1 MTAAAQHT
9 ARLEAVGDL
18 LRHWRSRRR
27 MSQMTLSFEAG
38 VSTRHLSCIETGKAA
53 ASRSVL
59 KNISD
64 ALELSLRERNRLFAA
79 AGYAPEYSETP
90 IDADG
95 MSRLNEA
102 IGRILK
108 QHAPFPAFAMDGRW
122 NVLRSNNASKR
133 MYEALMG
140 RQPRHGNLVRKIFDE
155 DDVRPFIVNW
165 DETAVQVFHHLLQQ
179 AAATPDD
186 EELNGLI
193 KEIEKDAI
201 FREGAARD
209 VSKAALPI
217 FTTIFAGNGRRF
229 EFFSTLT
236 TFGGA
241 RDVTLDEMR
250 IEAMFPADD
259 ATEAFFRSKV

>member
-1 MTAAAQHT
+1 MTAAARHA
-9 ARLEAVGDL
+9 ARLEAVGEL
-18 LRHWRSRRR
+18 LRHWRGRRR

-64 ALELSLRERNRLFAA
+64 ALELSLRERNKLLAA
-79 AGYAPEYSETP
+79 AGYAPEYAETP
-90 IDADG
+90 IDAVG
-95 MSRLNEA
+95 MSRLSDA
-102 IGRILK
+102 IERMLK

-122 NVLRSNNASKR
+122 NVLRANKASER
-133 MYEALMG
+133 MYDALMG
-140 RQPRHGNLVRKIFDE
+140 RQPRHRNLVRKIFDPS
-155 DDVRPFIVNW
+155 DVRPFIVNW
-165 DETAVQVFHHLLQQ
+165 DETAAQVFHHLLQQ

-186 EELNGLI
+186 EELNALI

-201 FREGAARD
+201 FKEHAARG
-209 VSKAALPI
+209 VSKAALPV
-217 FTTIFAGNGRRF
+217 FTTVFAGNGRRF

-236 TFGGA
+236 VFGGA

-259 ATEAFFRSKV
+259 ATEAFFRSAA